1 MRLPPFNSTTE
12 TQTSFNNPI
21 YGQKGE
27 YSLSAYVRVPYFS
40 ALMDLKRV
48 TKELKTHEE
57 VTPSLDN
64 SYNLVELFQRNIDP
78 VRVSREIVEGYLKN
92 PNKLKFFNSL
102 TFVLLPK
109 DPLGRILADFQ
120 DVEGSDPAIPYD
132 GQDEFDSFFSNASAT
147 KSVFGGVQFVSTQA
161 ASLSR
166 LRWDSNT
173 VDAVAVDGQHRLKA
187 LKLWME
193 GNNNEL
199 AEIARRTRVPVI
211 FLLLHE
217 SVGFVTGA
225 STSTGIRTI
234 AREIFTDLNKN
245 AKEVD
250 LATQIILDD
259 RSLASCC
266 VRSMITEGT
275 CSDHETR
282 LPLSLLR
289 WQDANNRFDQRY
301 FLNALVNLHLIVEDV
316 LDLNPPVR
324 EAMDKKKV
332 LGFIKAAK
340 QVVGT
345 PDPQTGELRLVSSE
359 DQDLEEFYIQRFLDE
374 DGEPT
379 APLSGIPPQF
389 LGSAV
394 EGFTSRYA
402 HWMLRILREYRPYAK
417 LLDYARQN
425 NLIEGQFSQ
434 YLAQPR
440 DHRAQLDNE
449 LEAQHGENWKDLVIG
464 RHERFIEREIKKIGA
479 SDGRGEEWAFK
490 TIFQKAILRFAKNL
504 FVSAPDDQREKLGSV
519 DDYIEFLNQLFDF
532 NLLRVLAPLPGESY
546 LLWTFLSVNYG
557 SNKIKV
563 ASTSERRIQA
573 YIGLLY
579 YSIRLAKREGK
590 SLVLETE
597 DNEATVSPEQLE
609 KLWRTK
615 QAGTE
620 WPGSYDYYEV
630 IFREFVKSADV
641 VAGIVDASRLTPEKC
656 REIARARIK
665 ALLRVGLMP
674 FYANAQP
681 PATEVDDEQ
690 I

>member
-1 MRLPPFNSTTE
+1 MPLPPINSTTD

-27 YSLSAYVRVPYFS
+27 YSLSAHIRVPYFS

-78 VRVSREIVEGYLKN
+78 ERVRREIVEGFLKN

-109 DPLGRILADFQ
+109 NSEGHILSDFQ
-120 DVEGSDPAIPYD
+120 QVEGSDPAIPYD
-132 GQDEFDSFFSNASAT
+132 GRDEFDSFFSNGT
-147 KSVFGGVQFVSTQA
+147 KSVFGGVQFVSTPA

-166 LRWDSNT
+166 LRWDANT
-173 VDAVAVDGQHRLKA
+173 VDVVAVDGQHRLKA

-193 GNNNEL
+193 GNHNEL
-199 AEIARRTRVPVI
+199 AEIARKTRVPVI

-225 STSTGIRTI
+225 GTSTGIKTI

-275 CSDHETR
+275 CSDHETK

-324 EAMDKKKV
+324 EAMDKKRV

-340 QVVGT
+340 QVVGL
-345 PDPQTGELRLVSSE
+345 PDAQSGELKLVSGE
-359 DQDLEEFYIQRFLDE
+359 DQDLEEFYVQRFLDE

-389 LGSAV
+389 LASAV

-402 HWMLRILREYRPYAK
+402 HWMLRILREFRPYAK
-417 LLDYARQN
+417 LLDYARKN

-434 YLAQPR
+434 YFAQPR
-440 DHRAQLDNE
+440 DHRTQLDNE

-464 RHERFIEREIKKIGA
+464 QHERFIERKIKKISS
-479 SDGRGEEWAFK
+479 SDGLGEEWAFK

-519 DDYIEFLNQLFDF
+519 DDYIEFLNNLFDF
-532 NLLRVLAPLPGESY
+532 NLLRVLAPLPDESY

-573 YIGLLY
+573 YVGLLY
-579 YSIRLAKREGK
+579 YSLRLAKREGK

-597 DNEATVSPEQLE
+597 DGDKTISAEQLE
-609 KLWRTK
+609 KHWRTK

-620 WPGSYDYYEV
+620 WPSSYDYYEV
-630 IFREFVKSADV
+630 IFKEFVRSADV
-641 VAGIVDASRLTPEKC
+641 VAGIADSSRLTDEK
-656 REIARARIK
+656 RRSIARSRIIT
-665 ALLRVGLMP
+665 LLRVGLRP
-674 FYANAQP
+674 FYANTP
-681 PATEVDDEQ
+681 LPVSEVDDEQ